1 MPVASGTRVGHFEI
15 VTLAGAGGMG
25 EVYRAIDIL
34 LGRPVALKLIS
45 PEFVSSAE
53 RLARFER
60 EARAASALNHP
71 NIVTIYEVGLAGD
84 RPYLAMEFVEGAP
97 LRRQLRSGGIDAGRA
112 LHLAAQ
118 IAEALAAAHAG
129 GVTHRDLKPD
139 NVMVTADDRVK
150 LLDFGVAKFNFS
162 APVQGSTGGIT
173 TPGALV
179 GTPEYMAPE
188 QVRGA
193 PVDFRVDQF
202 TFGVVLW
209 EMLSGRHPFRRP
221 TSYETLAAILSSSP
235 GPPPVSAELSSVAR
249 VLERV
254 LAKNPKDRYDDTH
267 DLARAIGGAALTAS
281 SRPTRV
287 LSDVVPRKARAKG
300 PAAVAVLPLVNGS
313 ADPESD
319 YLCDGL
325 TEAIISNLASDPSLR
340 VMARGTVFRYKGR
353 DLDPRQVARELG
365 VSAVV
370 MGSVLHQADRLM
382 ISVELVDG
390 NEGTRLWGENY
401 SRRFADVFA
410 IQNQISQEICERLR
424 GQLSG
429 TQRKR
434 VAKKHTPNTEA
445 YQLYL
450 KGRYFWNK
458 RTPDGIRR
466 AIAFLQQATDS
477 DPAYAL
483 AYAGLAD
490 CYSVLGAGEYSVMP
504 PRTAMPKAQA
514 AAQRAFELDEQLS
527 EAHSSLSFVR
537 YWYEWDWAGAER
549 EFQRALELSPSN
561 SYARLWHADFL
572 AAMGRFESAERE
584 SRAALD
590 LDPLSA
596 VAMCNVGRVIY
607 YARDFER
614 AREEFRR
621 TIEFDPQLVRGHLM
635 LAVTLSKLGQADEA
649 VAAVDR
655 AIALSAGG
663 SAFMTA
669 LRGQLAAIGGHHQEA
684 IDTLRVL
691 DELPKERY
699 VSAYVRAGLY
709 AALNENDR
717 AFEELDKAYEERSN
731 WIVYLK
737 VSPLLDSLRQ
747 DPRYDRL
754 LGRVGLLR

>member
-15 VTLAGAGGMG
+15 VALAGAGGMG
-25 EVYRAIDIL
+25 EVYRAIDVL
-34 LGRPVALKLIS
+34 LGRPVALKLVS
-45 PEFVSSAE
+45 PEFVRSPE

-71 NIVTIYEVGLAGD
+71 NIVTIYEVGFTGEQ
-84 RPYLAMEFVEGAP
+84 PFLAMEFVEGVP
-97 LRRQLRSGGIDAGRA
+97 LGRQLRAGALHPGRA
-112 LHLAAQ
+112 FRLAAQ
-118 IAEALAAAHAG
+118 IADALAAAHAS

-150 LLDFGVAKFNFS
+150 LLDFGVAKFNLA
-162 APVQGSTGGIT
+162 APVQGATGGIT
-173 TPGALV
+173 DPGALV

-188 QVRGA
+188 QARGA
-193 PVDFRVDQF
+193 PVDFRADQF
-202 TFGVVLW
+202 TFGVLLW

-221 TSYETLAAILSSSP
+221 TSFETLAAILSKSP
-235 GPPPVSAELSSVAR
+235 GEPPLSADFPSAAR
-249 VLERV
+249 VIERV
-254 LAKNPKDRYDDTH
+254 LAKDPQRRYDDTH
-267 DLARAIGGAALTAS
+267 ELARAIAQAAAGAPGS
-281 SRPTRV
+281 PTRV
-287 LSDVVPRKARAKG
+287 LSDTAPRKPRVKG
-300 PAAVAVLPLVNGS
+300 RAAVAVLPLVNGS
-313 ADPESD
+313 ANPESD

-325 TEAIISNLASDPSLR
+325 TEAIISNLASHASLR
-340 VMARGTVFRYKGR
+340 VMARGTVFRYKGS
-353 DLDPRQVARELG
+353 DVDPRQVARELG

-370 MGSVLHQADRLM
+370 MGSVLHQADRLT

-390 NEGTRLWGENY
+390 FEGTRLWGETY

-410 IQNQISQEICERLR
+410 IQNQISSEICERLR

-429 TQRKR
+429 TLRR
-434 VAKKHTPNTEA
+434 RTPKKHTPSSEA

-466 AIAFLQQATDS
+466 AIALLQQATDA
-477 DPAYAL
+477 DPAYPL

-504 PRTAMPKAQA
+504 PRLAMPKAQA
-514 AAQRAFELDEQLS
+514 AAQRALELDEQLS

-537 YWYEWDWAGAER
+537 YWYEWDWPGSER
-549 EFQRALELSPSN
+549 EFQRALELSPGN

-584 SRAALD
+584 ARTALD

-614 AREEFRR
+614 ALEEFRR

-635 LAVTLSKLGQADEA
+635 LAVTLSKLGECDEA
-649 VAAVDR
+649 VASVDR
-655 AIALSAGG
+655 AIALAGG
-663 SAFMTA
+663 GSTFMTA
-669 LRGQLAAIGGHHQEA
+669 LRGQLAALSGRREEA
-684 IDTLRVL
+684 STALRTL

-699 VSAYVRAGLY
+699 VPAYVRAGLY
-709 AALNENDR
+709 TVLDDSDR
-717 AFEELDKAYEERSN
+717 AFQELEKAYHERSN
-731 WIVYLK
+731 WMVYLK

-747 DPRYDRL
+747 DPRYDQL
-754 LGRVGLLR
+754 LARVGLLS